1 MSKKLDEEFVQYMLE
16 VEQRY
21 KEFNKHDRI
30 RVENWVSASFIFA
43 DPLIVENIVSSD
55 YQHGVEAESEP
66 VHHAPSRLDPELAI
80 GAALSE
86 RTPRRRVQWLAYT
99 FEDHYPGKA

>member
-43 DPLIVENIVSSD
+43 DPLIV
-55 YQHGVEAESEP
+55 
-66 VHHAPSRLDPELAI
+66 
-80 GAALSE
+80 
-86 RTPRRRVQWLAYT
+86 
-99 FEDHYPGKA
+99 